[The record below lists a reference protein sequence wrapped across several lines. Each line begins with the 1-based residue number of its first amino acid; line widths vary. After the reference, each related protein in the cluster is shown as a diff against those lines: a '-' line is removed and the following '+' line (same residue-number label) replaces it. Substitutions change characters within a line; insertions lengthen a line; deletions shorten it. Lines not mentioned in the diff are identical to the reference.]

1 LVRVFFELSVLKIA
15 TYKIISMPKA
25 KKSKTRKPTLKTKL
39 TKDLRKEVRITR
51 QKLRQLERDLKSLSC
66 RRKKE

>member
-25 KKSKTRKPTLKTKL
+25 KKKKTRKPTLKTKL
-39 TKDLRKEVRITR
+39 TKDLRKEVRTTR

-66 RRKKE
+66 KRRRQ